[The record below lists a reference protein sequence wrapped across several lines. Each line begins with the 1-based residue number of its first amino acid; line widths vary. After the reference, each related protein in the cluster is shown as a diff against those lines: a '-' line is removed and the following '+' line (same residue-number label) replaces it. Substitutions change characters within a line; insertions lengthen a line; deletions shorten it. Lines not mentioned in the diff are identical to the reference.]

1 MNAPFLPAVLDRF
14 EGDKAVIRF
23 DDGQTLVLPK
33 ADLFNQ
39 YKEGDALY
47 FLVSPDQN
55 LTLAREKLAKALLD
69 DLLNKHNI

>member
-1 MNAPFLPAVLDRF
+1 MTTPFLLAVLDRF

-33 ADLFNQ
+33 DDLFNQ

-47 FLVSPDQN
+47 FLISPDKD
-55 LTLAREKLAKALLD
+55 LTTGREKLARALLN
-69 DLLNKHNI
+69 DLLKNNG

>member
-1 MNAPFLPAVLDRF
+1 MTAPFLPAVLDRF

-47 FLVSPDQN
+47 FLISPDQD
-55 LTLAREKLAKALLD
+55 LTAGREQLAKALLN
-69 DLLNKHNI
+69 DLLNKNNA